1 MANNNGEEIVSLFWI
16 GTFVMLFLA
25 FGLIVLVVSYQRHFF
40 RMKREEAENML
51 KASLESEKNE
61 RARIAADL
69 HDGVS
74 GDLSA
79 IRNYLTILSKKE
91 TLPANIEMFNDIKES
106 IENALQNTRAVS
118 HNLLPPLLETEGLV
132 PALKNYL
139 EGIGNKTGIA
149 FKISGDTVLD
159 VQALASYQL
168 FRVFQEFTTNMIK
181 YGKVTE
187 VQLIFE
193 NSMDFLR
200 IDIEDNGISFNFK
213 ENLAKPDASGLKN
226 ISSRLHVI
234 GAEVVQQPLPA
245 GNHFTITLK
254 QTHNVK
260 DSHSR

>member
-1 MANNNGEEIVSLFWI
+1 MNNNGEEIISLFWI

-25 FGLIVLVVSYQRHFF
+25 LGLIVLVVSYQRHFF

-79 IRNYLTILSKKE
+79 IRNYLNILSKKE
-91 TLPANIEMFNDIKES
+91 TSPANIEMFNDIKES

-132 PALKNYL
+132 AALKNYL
-139 EGIGNKTGIA
+139 DGVGTKSGIDFVIEGDVKT
-149 FKISGDTVLD
+149 D
-159 VQALASYQL
+159 LAPLESYQL

-181 YGKVTE
+181 YGNVSL
-187 VQLIFE
+187 VQLKF
-193 NSMDFLR
+193 SRDMDFLN
-200 IDIEDNGISFNFK
+200 IDVQDNGNSFNFK
-213 ENLAKPDASGLKN
+213 ENLAKPNASGLKN

-234 GAEVVQQPLPA
+234 GAELTQQPA
-245 GNHFTITLK
+245 ETGNHFTITLK
-254 QTHNVK
+254 YTQDVK
-260 DSHSR
+260 NSNS